1 MFFWNP
7 LAFLLIQRMLAIWS
21 LVPLP
26 FLKPAW
32 ASIGETRKRWC
43 DGGGGREGGGK
54 VSLGSGTR
62 ATGHHWVFVSLSL
75 CPGLRIIFLNHLLC
89 FQVNHHPW
97 LSRSC
102 TPAQAVVK
110 LPVRGA
116 SGRTAITAIVRTGGD
131 WSTGLFSVC
140 RDKRI
145 CMFFSLP
152 LSSLLFSFLRHQW
165 VEKLRQ
171 VEGQKL
177 NGFRLVELIF

>member
-1 MFFWNP
+1 MFSGTLLLFCWSSECWQFD
-7 LAFLLIQRMLAIWS
+7 LWFLCLFQNQLEH
-21 LVPLP
+21 LL
-26 FLKPAW
+26 
-32 ASIGETRKRWC
+32 GENSEEVVWWR
-43 DGGGGREGGGK
+43 REGGGK

-102 TPAQAVVK
+102 APAQAVVK
-110 LPVRGA
+110 QPVRGA

-152 LSSLLFSFLRHQW
+152 LSSLLFSFLRYQW

-171 VEGQKL
+171 VEGKKL
-177 NGFRLVELIF
+177 DGFRLVELIF